1 MVNFPSPQYLTLH
14 VVPNAP
20 KSAVVGRHGNALKV
34 KLHAPAVDN
43 KANTELVR
51 FLAEQLHL
59 PAAAVT
65 LVRGQK
71 SREKTVAL
79 STLTIA
85 QAEAILLGEA
95 RA

>member
-1 MVNFPSPQYLTLH
+1 MANIPSFQFITLH

-20 KSAVVGRHGNALKV
+20 KSAVVGRHGTAIKV

-43 KANTELVR
+43 KANTELLR
-51 FLAEQLHL
+51 FLAEQLNL
-59 PAAAVT
+59 PTSAVT

-79 STLTIA
+79 ASLTVA
-85 QAEAILLGEA
+85 QAEAILLGETK
-95 RA
+95 R

>member
-1 MVNFPSPQYLTLH
+1 MTNNPSPQYITLH

-20 KSAVVGRHGNALKV
+20 KSAIVGRHGTAIKV

-43 KANTELVR
+43 KANAELVR
-51 FLAEQLHL
+51 FLAEQLDL
-59 PAAAVT
+59 PASAVT

-79 STLTIA
+79 STLTVA
-85 QAEAILLGEA
+85 QAEALLLGETKT
-95 RA
+95 

>member
-1 MVNFPSPQYLTLH
+1 MTNNPSSQYITLH

-20 KSAVVGRHGNALKV
+20 KSVVVGRHGTALKV

-51 FLAEQLHL
+51 FLAEQLDL
-59 PAAAVT
+59 PASAVT

-79 STLTIA
+79 STLTVA
-85 QAEAILLGEA
+85 QAESILLGETKA
-95 RA
+95 

>member
-1 MVNFPSPQYLTLH
+1 MTNLTPLQHLTLH

-20 KSAVVGRHGNALKV
+20 KSLVVGRHGTALKV

-43 KANTELVR
+43 KANAELLR
-51 FLAEQLHL
+51 FLAEKLRL
-59 PAAAVT
+59 PSSAVT

-79 STLTIA
+79 ATLSVA
-85 QAEAILLGEA
+85 QAEAILLGETA
-95 RA
+95 A